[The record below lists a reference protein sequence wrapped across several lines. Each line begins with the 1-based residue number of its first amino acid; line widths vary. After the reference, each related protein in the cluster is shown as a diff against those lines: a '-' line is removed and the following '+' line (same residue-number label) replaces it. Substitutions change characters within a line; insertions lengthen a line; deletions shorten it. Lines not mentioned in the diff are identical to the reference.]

1 MEGDVQEYPHIWICG
16 LQTFLVMREIS
27 CVERRL
33 VMLKVCRSAVG
44 VCCDLHSLCY
54 RDVQILELLAVE
66 STCLAMLSILTTFFE
81 FQGIIVLINIS
92 CKLCI
97 AKSCNP
103 LCGAY
108 DRVAVTM
115 GFLVHLGD

>member
-16 LQTFLVMREIS
+16 LHTFLVMREIS

-33 VMLKVCRSAVG
+33 AMLKVCRSAVG

-66 STCLAMLSILTTFFE
+66 NAVNSYNFLRIPRHHCPDQFIL
-81 FQGIIVLINIS
+81 QVMYS
-92 CKLCI
+92 
-97 AKSCNP
+97 
-103 LCGAY
+103 
-108 DRVAVTM
+108 
-115 GFLVHLGD
+115 